1 MQSRRPMPLDE
12 TGAKMSNGI
21 TGRQR
26 LPDTR
31 TDFHAGRGLS
41 QIPGAEQVCHTIWT
55 IFETGLTMV
64 GSGAWRP
71 SDIGRGGLPAQP
83 SSFAESF
90 VASAAPRI
98 ALHVEPPCRHLQD
111 RAMLDRNTRDRAT
124 VRGRLPTWSNSSC
137 WQVLFT
143 TISRNNLKCPMDFSR
158 RTSGVLAGRHGLP
171 LPAVA
176 AWAQSRRRRSRT
188 TQGDRT
194 QTRRAPDRG
203 RHPVRRFSLFDLD
216 HSDLKSPRAETPGR
230 RPMTVMMTKV
240 RRRDR
245 I

>member
-1 MQSRRPMPLDE
+1 MPLDE
-12 TGAKMSNGI
+12 TGANMSNGI

-26 LPDTR
+26 PPDTR
-31 TDFHAGRGLS
+31 ADVHAGRGLS
-41 QIPGAEQVCHTIWT
+41 QILGAEQVCHTTWT
-55 IFETGLTMV
+55 VFETGLKTA
-64 GSGAWRP
+64 GSGAGRP
-71 SDIGRGGLPAQP
+71 NDIGRGGLPAP
-83 SSFAESF
+83 PFNFAESF

-111 RAMLDRNTRDRAT
+111 RATLDRDTRDRAT
-124 VRGRLPTWSNSSC
+124 IRGRLPAWSSGFSLP
-137 WQVLFT
+137 VTHT
-143 TISRNNLKCPMDFSR
+143 TISRNDLKCPMDFSR

-203 RHPVRRFSLFDLD
+203 RYPVRRFSLFDLD
-216 HSDLKSPRAETPGR
+216 HSDLKAPRAETQGR